1 MVKIA
6 YWIRRE
12 EFFVS
17 PVIRNAVLAA
27 AAAVAA
33 FTVTPAAHADPAAP
47 AGPQYP
53 CQAGPFSYGDDTM
66 GSNCK
71 VNSDGTAK
79 QISFADD
86 KSTYNCEAITS
97 LSPAP
102 DGSIAVIGSECTK
115 M

>member
-1 MVKIA
+1 MVKIT
-6 YWIRRE
+6 YSIRRE
-12 EFFVS
+12 EFFMS

-47 AGPQYP
+47 AGPRFP
-53 CQAGPFSYGDDTM
+53 CQAGPFVYGDDTM
-66 GSNCK
+66 GGNCR
-71 VNSDGTAK
+71 VNGDGTAK
-79 QISFADD
+79 QISFAND
-86 KSTYNCEAITS
+86 KSTYDCKAITS
-97 LSPAP
+97 LSPAE